1 MNWDADLS
9 KLMSLCFYL
18 IESNHGE
25 QLLPGCE
32 WKNDAQVL
40 SVKIFRHIA
49 TAQQISAGIE
59 FEFGVGQIFSHIDH
73 SSVAVVVRAAIE
85 SYLAFNYIFLNHDES
100 LSIYR
105 HKLWCRA
112 GLMDRSKLLANTLES
127 KNVLVREAESIKK
140 LYNDITHDPH
150 FQKSNREERK
160 EIEKGNWKP
169 KGGWH
174 AITNKTD
181 IHQRYFSDIY
191 NHLSGHSH
199 ASFISALQIRDAR
212 SLEQQG
218 MLAGGA
224 RQILCMVISHF
235 IFSYVKLFPAAKA
248 VMDSNSELTEIAE
261 KWHILKEEVASFYGP
276 AQ

>member
-1 MNWDADLS
+1 MSWDVDLS
-9 KLMSLCFYL
+9 KLMRLCFLL
-18 IESNHGE
+18 IESKNGE
-25 QLLPGCE
+25 ELIPGCE

-49 TAQQISAGIE
+49 TAQQISAGID
-59 FEFGVGQIFSHIDH
+59 FEFDEGRTFSHIDH

-85 SYLAFNYIFLNHDES
+85 SYLAFNYIFVNQDES

-112 GLMDRSKLLANTLES
+112 GLIDRSKLLPNTLES
-127 KNVLVREAESIKK
+127 KYILSREIESINE
-140 LYNDITHDPH
+140 LYNDIIGNPH
-150 FQKSNREERK
+150 YQKSNRDEKK

-169 KGGWH
+169 KGSWH
-174 AITNKTD
+174 AITNKTE

-199 ASFISALQIRDAR
+199 ASFISAIQIRDAC
-212 SLEQQG
+212 SIEQQA

-224 RQILCMVISHF
+224 RQILCMIISHF
-235 IFSYVKLFPAAKA
+235 LFSYVKLFPEAKT
-248 VMDSNSELTEIAE
+248 VMVSNPELTEIAD
-261 KWHILKEEVASFYGP
+261 KWYILKEDLADFYGSV
-276 AQ
+276 

>member
-1 MNWDADLS
+1 MSWDADLS
-9 KLMSLCFYL
+9 KLMRLCFLL
-18 IESNHGE
+18 IESKNGE

-49 TAQQISAGIE
+49 TAQQISAGID
-59 FEFGVGQIFSHIDH
+59 FEFGEGLIFSHIDH

-85 SYLAFNYIFLNHDES
+85 SYLAFNYIFVNQDES

-105 HKLWCRA
+105 YKLWSRA
-112 GLMDRSKLLANTLES
+112 GLIDRSKLLANTSKS
-127 KNVLVREAESIKK
+127 KNVLSREAESIKE
-140 LYNDITHDPH
+140 LYNDIARDSHY
-150 FQKSNREERK
+150 QKNNREEKK
-160 EIEKGNWKP
+160 EIDKGNWKP

-191 NHLSGHSH
+191 NQLSGHSH

-212 SLEQQG
+212 SIEQQA
-218 MLAGGA
+218 MLAGGM

-235 IFSYVKLFPAAKA
+235 IFSYVKLFPTAKA
-248 VMDSNSELTEIAE
+248 VMASNPELTEIADR
-261 KWHILKEEVASFYGP
+261 WHIHKEEVAAIYGP
-276 AQ
+276 VQ

>member
-1 MNWDADLS
+1 MSWDADLS
-9 KLMSLCFYL
+9 KLMRLCFLL
-18 IESNHGE
+18 IESKNGE
-25 QLLPGCE
+25 QLLPVCE

-49 TAQQISAGIE
+49 TAQQISAGIS
-59 FEFGVGQIFSHIDH
+59 FEFGVGQVFSHIDH

-85 SYLAFNYIFLNHDES
+85 SYLAFNYIFVNQDES

-105 HKLWCRA
+105 YKLWSRA
-112 GLMDRSKLLANTLES
+112 GLIDRSKLLANTSES
-127 KNVLVREAESIKK
+127 KNVLSREAESIKE
-140 LYNDITHDPH
+140 LYNDIARDSHY
-150 FQKSNREERK
+150 QKNNREEKK
-160 EIEKGNWKP
+160 EIKKGNWKP

-212 SLEQQG
+212 SIEQQA
-218 MLAGGA
+218 MLAGSM

-235 IFSYVKLFPAAKA
+235 IFSYVKLFPTAKA
-248 VMDSNSELTEIAE
+248 VMASNPELTEIADR
-261 KWHILKEEVASFYGP
+261 WHIHKEEVAAIYGP
-276 AQ
+276 VQ

>member
-1 MNWDADLS
+1 MSWDADLS
-9 KLMSLCFYL
+9 KLMRLCFLL
-18 IESNHGE
+18 IESKNGE

-49 TAQQISAGIE
+49 TAQQISAGID
-59 FEFGVGQIFSHIDH
+59 FEFGEGLISSHIDH

-85 SYLAFNYIFLNHDES
+85 SYLAFNYIFVNQDES

-105 HKLWCRA
+105 YKLWSRA
-112 GLMDRSKLLANTLES
+112 GLIDRSKLLANTSES
-127 KNVLVREAESIKK
+127 KNVLSREAESIKE
-140 LYNDITHDPH
+140 LYNDIARDSHY
-150 FQKSNREERK
+150 QKNNREEKK
-160 EIEKGNWKP
+160 EIDKGNWKP

-212 SLEQQG
+212 SIEKQA
-218 MLAGGA
+218 MLAGGM

-235 IFSYVKLFPAAKA
+235 IFSYVKLFPTAKA
-248 VMDSNSELTEIAE
+248 VMASNPELTEIADR
-261 KWHILKEEVASFYGP
+261 WHIHKEEVAAIYGP
-276 AQ
+276 VQ

>member
-1 MNWDADLS
+1 MSWDTDLS
-9 KLMSLCFYL
+9 KLMRLCFLL
-18 IESNHGE
+18 IESKNGE

-49 TAQQISAGIE
+49 TAQQISEGID
-59 FEFGVGQIFSHIDH
+59 FEFGVGQVLSHIDH

-85 SYLAFNYIFLNHDES
+85 SYLAFNYIFVNQDES

-105 HKLWCRA
+105 YKLWSRA
-112 GLMDRSKLLANTLES
+112 GLIDRSKLLANTSES
-127 KNVLVREAESIKK
+127 KNVLSREAESIKE
-140 LYNDITHDPH
+140 LYNDIAHDSH
-150 FQKSNREERK
+150 YQKNNREEKK

-212 SLEQQG
+212 SIEQQA
-218 MLAGGA
+218 MLAGGM

-248 VMDSNSELTEIAE
+248 VMASNPELTEIADR
-261 KWHILKEEVASFYGP
+261 WHIHKEDVAAIYGP
-276 AQ
+276 VQ

>member
-9 KLMSLCFYL
+9 KLMDLCFFI
-18 IESNHGE
+18 IESENGK

-40 SVKIFRHIA
+40 GVKIFRHIA
-49 TAQQISAGIE
+49 TAQQVSVGIG
-59 FEFGVGQIFSHIDH
+59 FEFGAGQAFAHIDH

-85 SYLAFNYIFLNHDES
+85 SYLAFKYIFVNQEED

-105 HKLWCRA
+105 HKLWRRS
-112 GLMDRSKLLANTLES
+112 GLLDRGKILANTPES
-127 KNVLVREAESIKK
+127 NNVIMQEAESIKQ
-140 LYNDITHDPH
+140 LYNEITSSLYY
-150 FQKSNREERK
+150 QKSNRDERK
-160 EIEKGNWKP
+160 EIDKGNWKP

-174 AITNKTD
+174 AITYSTD

-199 ASFISALQIRDAR
+199 ASFISALQIRDAWNI
-212 SLEQQG
+212 EQQA
-218 MLAGGA
+218 MLAGAA

-235 IFSYVKLFPAAKA
+235 LFAYAELFPGAKI
-248 VMDSNSELTEIAE
+248 VMASNPKLTEIADR
-261 KWHILKEEVASFYGP
+261 WHINKKELAAIYGHI
-276 AQ
+276 Q